1 MAARTERQFYTIRE
15 ASEVL
20 GLHYNTV
27 WRLIQQKE
35 IPAVKI
41 GKTWHIPT
49 KYFEDLQEKGTNNM
63 SNKKGLPET
72 APEQQSPLNIIL
84 SQRRFLEC

>member
-1 MAARTERQFYTIRE
+1 MRHSGRNISTRTERQFYTIRE

-49 KYFEDLQEKGTNNM
+49 KYFEDLQEKGD
-63 SNKKGLPET
+63 
-72 APEQQSPLNIIL
+72 
-84 SQRRFLEC
+84 